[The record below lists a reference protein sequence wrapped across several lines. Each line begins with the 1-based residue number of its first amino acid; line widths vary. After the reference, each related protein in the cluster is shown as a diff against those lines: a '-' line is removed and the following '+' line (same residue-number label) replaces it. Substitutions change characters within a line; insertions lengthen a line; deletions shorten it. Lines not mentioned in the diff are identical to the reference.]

1 MNDVGNKV
9 DKMTAL
15 PKWPNNDDET
25 SNTLMS
31 GIDLRGFGLF
41 SCSWEIKTVIYTIIR
56 KHKEKKKT

>member
-31 GIDLRGFGLF
+31 GIDFRNKLEDNGYNFDCLVF
-41 SCSWEIKTVIYTIIR
+41 TY
-56 KHKEKKKT
+56 EKNS